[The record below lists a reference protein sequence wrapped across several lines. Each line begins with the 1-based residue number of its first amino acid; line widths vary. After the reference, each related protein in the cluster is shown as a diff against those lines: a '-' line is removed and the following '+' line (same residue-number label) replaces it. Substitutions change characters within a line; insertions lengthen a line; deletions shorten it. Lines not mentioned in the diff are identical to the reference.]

1 MEKEIQIT
9 KTLDDQ
15 NLVFGYA
22 NVAIRKNGETVVD
35 YADDTIAPD
44 DLEQAAYEFVR
55 SYRAANVEHS
65 GPQVGELVECLA
77 ITKQKLQAM
86 GLPEDALPQGI
97 WLGFRVNDE
106 TFAKVKSGDL
116 KMFSIEGSAQREV
129 LGNE

>member
-1 MEKEIQIT
+1 
-9 KTLDDQ
+9 
-15 NLVFGYA
+15 
-22 NVAIRKNGETVVD
+22 
-35 YADDTIAPD
+35 
-44 DLEQAAYEFVR
+44 
-55 SYRAANVEHS
+55 
-65 GPQVGELVECLA
+65 
-77 ITKQKLQAM
+77 M